1 MTETLGKPLESHI
14 KHAQYDLLYDGI
26 NLAEKIN
33 GQGQKL
39 IIPRRFLFGTQ
50 ELTEYSQLKRKQ
62 IIEDLEIKG
71 LNYLLENPVI
81 VLACEFDKG
90 IELAIVDGHHRVRYA
105 PIFHIFDIPCLITD
119 ANILSSIINKE
130 KGKHLDPGEFCMQ
143 IQQNAANT
151 LKSFADRITDFK
163 SPDFLF
169 GPSSVT
175 DLKQYFPSFQ

>member
-62 IIEDLEIKG
+62 IIEDLEI
-71 LNYLLENPVI
+71 
-81 VLACEFDKG
+81 
-90 IELAIVDGHHRVRYA
+90 
-105 PIFHIFDIPCLITD
+105 
-119 ANILSSIINKE
+119 
-130 KGKHLDPGEFCMQ
+130 
-143 IQQNAANT
+143 
-151 LKSFADRITDFK
+151 
-163 SPDFLF
+163 
-169 GPSSVT
+169 
-175 DLKQYFPSFQ
+175 